1 MKCTVLSVHFSCKN
15 RCIVVY
21 NNLDRDDLVNT
32 RCTEFVTK
40 LCHQIWQ
47 WKLAIFL
54 HVAVKFALFWDFWQ
68 KTAFFFLP
76 IAYPFLYLFLF
87 FFDACACVCVSKYTC
102 SCASTIYH
110 SACGRIGWCSFSVGR
125 TVACQFQFFSFE
137 IRHSGSWKD
146 PLFGW
151 AAISNW
157 GMNWNGC
164 IVRLSQTIQLAT
176 SKLTET
182 ARFEIKDKAVIT
194 QP

>member
-32 RCTEFVTK
+32 RCTEFVIK

-47 WKLAIFL
+47 WKLTCTWLLNLLFSGIFGKRL
-54 HVAVKFALFWDFWQ
+54 PFFFTNCLSFSLSFF
-68 KTAFFFLP
+68 FFFLTR
-76 IAYPFLYLFLF
+76 ARVY
-87 FFDACACVCVSKYTC
+87 VSKYTC

-125 TVACQFQFFSFE
+125 TVACQFQFFLFE